1 MNRLS
6 AIDAFSP
13 AFTRVGTLLFQ
24 RFRLGI
30 WLRFGL
36 IGLLGGGLVTAG
48 GGGGSNLNLQNLNSR
63 FPSGQ
68 APPEFA
74 DIARA
79 IRSIHLADYIQYFV
93 AGFIA
98 IVVLALV
105 FQYLFCRFRFILF
118 DAVVNGQPEIR
129 KGWNKYGSQANR
141 YFGFWL
147 AYRFT
152 YWGALFLVV
161 GVPLL
166 HAYKAGVFSRDNSL
180 PELFAV
186 FAPIGLS
193 LLVMGI
199 CFAVVS
205 TLVKDFVLPV
215 LALDDFTLGDAWSAV
230 WRVVSS
236 EPGAW
241 ALYMVMKLV
250 SAFLA
255 GIAVGIAF
263 VIALIPSLIIVG
275 IPAGI
280 LIGIGVF
287 IIKAGSVVGGG
298 ILCGIAVLLIVAGIF
313 FVLLLL
319 SAPVSVFFASYA
331 FYFFGG
337 RYPKLAA
344 LLWPQPIPPAPQP
357 MMPGVRP
364 AL

>member
-48 GGGGSNLNLQNLNSR
+48 GGGGGSSFNPDNLNSR
-63 FPSGQ
+63 LPSGQ
-68 APPEFA
+68 GSPQLA

-79 IRSIHLADYIQYFV
+79 IRSVHLADYIQYFV
-93 AGFIA
+93 AGFVA
-98 IVVLALV
+98 IVVLAMV

-118 DAVVNGQPEIR
+118 DAVVTGQPDIG
-129 KGWNKYGSQANR
+129 KGWNKYGSQAYR

-147 AYRFT
+147 AYRLT
-152 YWGALFLVV
+152 YWGALFMIV

-193 LLVMGI
+193 LLVMSI

-255 GIAVGIAF
+255 GIAFAIAF
-263 VIALIPSLIIVG
+263 VIALIPTLIAVG

-280 LIGIGVF
+280 LIAIGVV

-298 ILCGIAVLLIVAGIF
+298 VVCGIAGLIIVAGVF

-344 LLWPQPIPPAPQP
+344 LLWPQPIPPAQP
-357 MMPGVRP
+357 LIPGVQP

>member
-6 AIDAFSP
+6 AIDAFGP
-13 AFTRVGTLLFQ
+13 AFKRVGTLLFQ
-24 RFRLGI
+24 RFSVGI

-48 GGGGSNLNLQNLNSR
+48 GGGNRFNPADWNSR
-63 FPSGQ
+63 FPNGQ
-68 APPEFA
+68 APPEMA
-74 DIARA
+74 DITRA
-79 IRSIHLADYIQYFV
+79 IRSIHLADYIHIFVIVFV
-93 AGFIA
+93 AV
-98 IVVLALV
+98 VVLALV

-118 DAVVNGQPEIR
+118 DAVVYGQPEIR
-129 KGWNKYGSQANR
+129 KGWTKYGSQANR

-147 AYRFT
+147 AYGFT
-152 YWGALFLVV
+152 YCGALFLIV

-180 PELFAV
+180 PELFAI

-193 LLVMGI
+193 LLVVSI

-255 GIAVGIAF
+255 GIAFAIAF

-280 LIGIGVF
+280 LIGIGAF
-287 IIKAGSVVGGG
+287 IMKSGSVVGGG
-298 ILCGIAVLLIVAGIF
+298 ILCGIAILLLVAGIF
-313 FVLLLL
+313 LVLLLL

-357 MMPGVRP
+357 IMPGVRP